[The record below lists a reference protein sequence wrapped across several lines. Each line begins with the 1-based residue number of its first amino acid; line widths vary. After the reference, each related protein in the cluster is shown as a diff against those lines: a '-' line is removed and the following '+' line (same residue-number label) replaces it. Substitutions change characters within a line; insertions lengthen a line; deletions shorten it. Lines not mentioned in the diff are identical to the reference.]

1 MHAIKILIKASFKAM
16 IKIICEGKIREDFIK
31 RGIEEYIKRIR
42 KFVKIEILQENIME
56 DCDYKIFLD
65 EKGKEMDSIE
75 FANFLKNLLMEY
87 KKICFFIGDW
97 KGIEKEKFLQADFIL
112 SLSKFTFPYQFCPLI
127 LLEQIYRAITII
139 KGISYHK

>member
-42 KFVKIEILQENIME
+42 KFVKIEIGQKVLE

-65 EKGKEMDSIE
+65 ENGKEMDSME
-75 FANFLKNLLMEY
+75 FASFLKNLMMNY